1 MGKFLI
7 KDALLGVPGWKKT
20 QIYPHEDF
28 CLFVVAEM
36 FFQVALFLETSSV
49 LKNSQLDAWLTTM
62 VGWKRKL
69 LGFGAAKTF
78 ILSMIS
84 CSQISLF

>member
-7 KDALLGVPGWKKT
+7 KDALLGVPGRKKP

-49 LKNSQLDAWLTTM
+49 LKNS
-62 VGWKRKL
+62 
-69 LGFGAAKTF
+69 
-78 ILSMIS
+78 
-84 CSQISLF
+84 